1 MNRIR
6 SGRIVSEH
14 DPDGVVNFRRDDW
27 SQNTKILVL
36 LASCDFSGKGPIC
49 VLVIADFLV
58 NCAQIWAVRPCEDV
72 AVSGRRRKKERE
84 RVKAVEKNG

>member
-14 DPDGVVNFRRDDW
+14 DPDGVVNFRRNDW

-36 LASCDFSGKGPIC
+36 LASCDFSGKAPIC

-58 NCAQIWAVRPCEDV
+58 NCAQIWPVRPCEDV
-72 AVSGRRRKKERE
+72 AVSGREKKGERE
-84 RVKAVEKNG
+84 